1 MLACGWL
8 RETVYFLPS
17 RQRILPVFFIVIP
30 FVSFYKTADSVTK
43 QIRYCRTKRKR
54 PPLVASQYWLATSGG
69 RVPVVAVCVL
79 HTQLR
84 ICCATDSA
92 IL

>member
-1 MLACGWL
+1 MTVIYK
-8 RETVYFLPS
+8 ETEEYDQVYIKS
-17 RQRILPVFFIVIP
+17 VMDGDIKIFFYDVAVI
-30 FVSFYKTADSVTK
+30 
-43 QIRYCRTKRKR
+43 
-54 PPLVASQYWLATSGG
+54 QYWLATSGG
-69 RVPVVAVCVL
+69 RVPVVVVCVL

>member
-1 MLACGWL
+1 MKLFHENPIFWNSEIESDKWETISISL
-8 RETVYFLPS
+8 RNL
-17 RQRILPVFFIVIP
+17 
-30 FVSFYKTADSVTK
+30 
-43 QIRYCRTKRKR
+43 
-54 PPLVASQYWLATSGG
+54 YWLATSGG
-69 RVPVVAVCVL
+69 RVPEVAVCVL